1 MPYRKYRDAFGE
13 IISYI
18 EKNIFFLGDKI
29 KKKTDI
35 ENDAKINAK
44 SGNKESKKESKK
56 ERKEE

>member
-1 MPYRKYRDAFGE
+1 MPYRKYWDAFGG

-18 EKNIFFLGDKI
+18 EKNISFLGDKI

-44 SGNKESKKESKK
+44 SGNEESKKESK
-56 ERKEE
+56 EE